1 MKRFVLMVL
10 AILLVAVALTPG
22 SSSEVYG
29 QSAGLV
35 SSVLNRMERNR
46 QSLKSLRAGIS
57 MEKYN
62 AQLRDADTYNGTV
75 VYMPSSGREAAVRIE
90 WQSPQ
95 HEILAVINGK
105 YTLFRPRLNMAYVG
119 NSKSNRNKAGGI
131 LELMY
136 MSRQQLETRFQPVQ
150 DVREETLGVG
160 PYDPPALV
168 RG

>member
-1 MKRFVLMVL
+1 MKRFVPLVL
-10 AILLVAVALTPG
+10 AILFVAVGLTPG
-22 SSSEVYG
+22 SSGKSYG

-62 AQLRDADTYNGTV
+62 AQLRDAEKYNGTV

-90 WQSPQ
+90 WNSPQ

-105 YTLFRPRLNMAYVG
+105 YTLCRPRLNMCYVARQVVAKGDEGRRNPG
-119 NSKSNRNKAGGI
+119 NDVH
-131 LELMY
+131 
-136 MSRQQLETRFQPVQ
+136 VQ
-150 DVREETLGVG
+150 AT
-160 PYDPPALV
+160 A
-168 RG
+168 